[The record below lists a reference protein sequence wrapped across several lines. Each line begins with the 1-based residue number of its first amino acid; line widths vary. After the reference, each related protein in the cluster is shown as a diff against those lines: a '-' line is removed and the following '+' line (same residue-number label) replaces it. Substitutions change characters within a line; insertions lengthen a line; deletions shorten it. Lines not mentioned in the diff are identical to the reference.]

1 MRIRLFLF
9 LLPLLIIG
17 CKPEAITPNPAAT
30 LLGFGDTEGTVNVT
44 GETREVTIY
53 WTKATSATEQLIFTL
68 IGDQVGPD
76 ELEVLTPSPV
86 TVPAGATEISLQVR
100 AAPGSDPEQL
110 EAGGKIVL
118 SPGDWF
124 RLSDRDTFTF
134 GFSVPHTVRLDLW
147 APGGP
152 FPKLWGY
159 TSFNA
164 DPVPDG
170 AGLAAG
176 RHFCFSH
183 KSRTEPNVIGLYNTA
198 PGRNTNALNL
208 IRVYDGLGVST
219 GSANIRIPSLFRLIP
234 SEEGATSGT
243 VEVIEQRF
251 TVTRSAASGLPP
263 FTVGL
268 SGSGTYNEQTG
279 ILLAN
284 IIFDESELGFP
295 DPILRRYSY
304 EAQER

>member
-1 MRIRLFLF
+1 MKIRLLLL
-9 LLPLLIIG
+9 LLPLLIAG
-17 CKPEAITPNPAAT
+17 CQPEAITPNPAAT

-44 GETREVTIY
+44 GETREVTIF
-53 WTKATSATEQLIFTL
+53 WTKATTATEQLIFTL

-76 ELEVLTPSPV
+76 ELEVLTPSPL
-86 TVPAGATEISLQVR
+86 TVPAGTTEISLQVR

-118 SPGDWF
+118 SSGDWF

-147 APGGP
+147 ASGGA

-164 DPVPDG
+164 DPIPDG

-183 KSRTEPNVIGLYNTA
+183 KSRTEPNVIGLYNTS

-208 IRVYDGLGVST
+208 IRIYADFEVST
-219 GSANIRIPSLFRLIP
+219 GSANIRIPSMFRLIP
-234 SEEGATSGT
+234 TQEGATSGI
-243 VEVIEQRF
+243 VEVIDQRI
-251 TVTRSAASGLPP
+251 TIVRRSSSGLPP

-268 SGSGTYNEQTG
+268 SGSGTYNELTG

-295 DPILRRYSY
+295 APILRRYSY